1 MGIILG
7 ATVGGFVGAFGTLVL
22 AQIVQGEPG
31 IYFPIFYS
39 SMPVSIGLAY
49 LGGRFGRSDTP
60 RQRFIGLTM
69 VGWVLG
75 IGLTLVAVSL
85 LLSQLRGFA

>member
-1 MGIILG
+1 M
-7 ATVGGFVGAFGTLVL
+7 GAFGTLIL
-22 AQIVQGEPG
+22 AQIVQGEPN

-85 LLSQLRGFA
+85 LV

>member
-1 MGIILG
+1 MAIILG
-7 ATVGGFVGAFGTLVL
+7 ATVGGFVGAFGMLIL
-22 AQIVQGEPG
+22 AQIVQGEPA
-31 IYFPIFYS
+31 IFFPIFYS
-39 SMPVSIGLAY
+39 SMPFSIGLAY

-75 IGLTLVAVSL
+75 IGLTLVAGSL
-85 LLSQLRGFA
+85 LV